1 MQVKCPHCRY
11 KYNEMLKPGITEL
24 VSICPRCGQS
34 FPLEVTDEDIKQEQ
48 IPPLPPKVEE
58 PPVVPTD
65 SSATPVFTS
74 PSVTGHDAIP
84 VVPADNSGV
93 PPIPRSAA
101 TGGALTAERRKNTQ
115 SPVHNSNHGQ
125 YGNNVNHYNYS
136 PPPKGGVM
144 KSMPGIV
151 IFILVATIT
160 AGAIFG
166 LSKIFGKDEAEPV
179 DTMSSFISASD
190 MTKGEMGNFSYN
202 FEGNIIGSKK
212 TLPIRMKLTKTGS
225 EIEGSYYYVNQKPA
239 MTLEL
244 KGKVA
249 DDGTITL
256 REYSDGEEDSGSFEG
271 ALANDGSFKGTFRYL
286 KSKFKFE
293 LKRIKSNS
301 VDK

>member
-34 FPLEVTDEDIKQEQ
+34 FPLEVTEEDIQKEQ
-48 IPPLPPKVEE
+48 TPPIPPKVEE
-58 PPVVPTD
+58 PPVVPTE
-65 SSATPVFTS
+65 SSAPVFTH

-84 VVPADNSGV
+84 AVPATPLSDDRSRSNNGTPS
-93 PPIPRSAA
+93 IP
-101 TGGALTAERRKNTQ
+101 NTQ
-115 SPVHNSNHGQ
+115 SPVQNSSHAQ

-136 PPPKGGVM
+136 PSQKGGVM

-151 IFILVATIT
+151 IFILVAAIT

-166 LSKIFGKDEAEPV
+166 LSKIFGKDEEEPI
-179 DTMSSFISASD
+179 DTMSSFINASD

-212 TLPIRMKLTKTGS
+212 TLPIKMKLTKTGS
-225 EIEGSYYYVNQKPA
+225 EIEGNYYYVDQKPA
-239 MTLEL
+239 MKLEL

-256 REYSDGEEDSGSFEG
+256 REYVDGEEDSGSFEG
-271 ALANDGSFKGTFRYL
+271 AMANDGSFKGTFRYM
-286 KSKFKFE
+286 KNKFKFE
-293 LKRIKSNS
+293 LKKVKSKS
-301 VDK
+301 VDQ

>member
-11 KYNEMLKPGITEL
+11 KYNEVLKPGITEL

-34 FPLEVTDEDIKQEQ
+34 FPLEVTDEDIQKEQ
-48 IPPLPPKVEE
+48 IPPIPPKVEE
-58 PPVVPTD
+58 PPVVPTE
-65 SSATPVFTS
+65 SSAPVFTS

-84 VVPADNSGV
+84 AIPPTPPSDDRRRYNNSSS
-93 PPIPRSAA
+93 P
-101 TGGALTAERRKNTQ
+101 NTQ
-115 SPVHNSNHGQ
+115 SPVHNSSHVQ

-151 IFILVATIT
+151 IFFIVATIT

-166 LSKIFGKDEAEPV
+166 LSKIFGKDEAEPI
-179 DTMSSFISASD
+179 DTMSSFVSASD

-212 TLPIRMKLTKTGS
+212 TLPIKMKLTKTGS
-225 EIEGSYYYVNQKPA
+225 EIEGNYYYVNQNPT
-239 MTLEL
+239 MVLEL

-249 DDGTITL
+249 DDGTIML
-256 REYSDGEEDSGSFEG
+256 REYCDGEEDSGSFEG
-271 ALANDGSFKGTFRYL
+271 AIAIDGSFKGTFRYM
-286 KSKFKFE
+286 KNKFKFE
-293 LKRIKSNS
+293 LKKVKSKS